1 MVYKIIT
8 LYKIALLPFKD
19 IFISSCKI
27 KAYFIIHQAIGH
39 GCCGGWARA
48 WSLIFVLDQKFWVKN
63 SEGRFWV
70 RAGLLLSLYSL
81 EHTPLPK
88 RTSLD
93 IAIVYKTRSPQPN

>member
-39 GCCGGWARA
+39 GCCGRWARA
-48 WSLIFVLDQKFWVKN
+48 WLLNRNF
-63 SEGRFWV
+63 
-70 RAGLLLSLYSL
+70 GLRIAKGDSGLGLGYCCRCNL